1 MTTNHRVGNLLA
13 IVIAGCG
20 LVACTTST
28 AKSDGGGGGGRG
40 GAAGTTGVG
49 GSTGGTTGG
58 GGSGGLAVSN
68 GTACLPVASSGLIT
82 DFTYMAPDGGTDG
95 GAMTDQIRFG
105 DDTTVLSGGNYYY
118 PNPSSTSS
126 FKLTGDV
133 TGNNFHIS
141 GMVGDY
147 SGFGLYLDGPCDHI
161 DATGFTG
168 LSFTVAAGATNAMNS
183 LTVEIDTLDDTIA
196 ASWLMLHPAPD
207 GTDAMVVAGAAGRC
221 LPPSTAGI
229 NKYAQSTCTEPTSVV
244 NITGTAAAPQTVSL
258 AFSSFTTGKPAAAVT
273 ASDIVAIR
281 FILPNPAGV
290 GTAAPTPYQLDLTI
304 DDLKFVR

>member
-13 IVIAGCG
+13 IVFAGCG

-28 AKSDGGGGGGRG
+28 AAKSDAGGGRG
-40 GAAGTTGVG
+40 GTTGTG

-58 GGSGGLAVSN
+58 GGSGGLAISN
-68 GTACLPVASSGLIT
+68 GTLCLPVASSGLIT
-82 DFTYMAPDGGTDG
+82 DFAYMAPDGGTDG
-95 GAMTDQIRFG
+95 GVADQARFG
-105 DDTTVLSGGNYYY
+105 DDTTVLSGGTYYY
-118 PNPSSTSS
+118 PNPASTSM
-126 FKLTGDV
+126 FKLMGDV
-133 TGNNFHIS
+133 TGSNFHMT
-141 GMVGDY
+141 GAVGDY

-168 LSFTVAAGATNAMNS
+168 LSFTIGAGATNAMNTI
-183 LTVEIDTLDDTIA
+183 TVEIDTLDDTIA

-207 GTDAMVVAGAAGRC
+207 GTDAAVVAGAAGRC
-221 LPPSTAGI
+221 IPPSTANI
-229 NKYAQSTCTEPTSVV
+229 NKYAQTTCTEPTTVV
-244 NITGTAAAPQTVSL
+244 NITGTTAAPQTVTIP
-258 AFSSFTTGKPAAAVT
+258 FSSFTTGKPTAAVT

-290 GTAAPTPYQLDLTI
+290 GTATATTYQLDLTV